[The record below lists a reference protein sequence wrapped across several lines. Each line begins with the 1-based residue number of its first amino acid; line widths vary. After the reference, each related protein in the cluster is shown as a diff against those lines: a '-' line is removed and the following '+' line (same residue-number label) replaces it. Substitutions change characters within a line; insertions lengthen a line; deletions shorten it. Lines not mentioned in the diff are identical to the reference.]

1 MPRNNDL
8 NKILLIGS
16 GPIVIG
22 QGCEFDYSGVQ
33 ACKALREERY
43 QVVLV
48 NSNPATIMTDPEF
61 ADRTYIE
68 PITAEVI
75 EAIMEREKPDAI
87 LPTLGGQTALNAAME
102 LNRNGALARHDVKLI
117 GASAQAIAKG
127 EDRQLFKEAMLRIGL
142 EVPRSGVA
150 RSLTDLD
157 RIIGEIGTFPLIV
170 RPAFTLGGTGGGI
183 AYNREELDVIAAR
196 GLDLSPVHEV
206 LIEESLVGW
215 KEFEMEVMRDRMD
228 NCVVVCSIE
237 NFDPMGVHTGDSI
250 TVAPVQ
256 TLTDKEYQMMRDAA
270 FAVIREIGVET
281 GGSNIQFA
289 VHPDNGRMV
298 VIEMNPRVSRSS
310 ALASKATGFPIAKIA
325 AKLAVGYTLDE
336 IKNDITRETPACFEP
351 TIDYCVVKVP
361 RFTFEKFP
369 QAEATLTTRMKSVGE
384 AMAIGR
390 TFKEA
395 LQKALRSLEIKRFG
409 LLGDGADKDV
419 DLETLRL
426 KLATPNAERIFF
438 IAQAFKKGA
447 SIEEVY
453 ELTKIDRWFLR
464 NVQQIVEEAKFLS
477 SAHFSHTAR
486 GLSQVRRSGFQPDS
500 ADEHLARR
508 AAEHRAA
515 NPAYEANEIV
525 DIRFRGLD
533 PQQPIVQ
540 KRGHL
545 PHWEQ
550 TGATYFVTFRL
561 ADSISAD
568 VLSQWKCERAA
579 WLKLHPQP
587 WDWKTA
593 REYMRRFEE
602 EREHWLDQGHGSC
615 LLREPRAAAIVAE
628 SLNHFDRQRYLVDAY
643 VVMPNHVHVLFK
655 PLGKNSLAD
664 ILHSWKSFT
673 AQALNREMN
682 RAGVLWMHE
691 GFDTIVRDAEHLRAC
706 REYIAQNP
714 AKARLSEGG
723 FILVRRE
730 ALMVNGENES
740 QTPQLNRPS
749 HAQLDVSADEQDAR
763 QPSEAGSLT
772 SDTAPANG
780 ALGREQLLRA
790 KKLGFSDR
798 QLAVANAVTENQV
811 RATRNSLGVTPTY
824 RLVDTCAA
832 EFEAYTP
839 YYYSTY
845 GDENE
850 RRESGKRKIM
860 ILGGGPNRIG
870 QGIEFDYCCVHAAF
884 ALRELEFETIMVNSN
899 PETVSTDYD
908 TSDKLYF
915 EPLTLEDVLNIYDQE
930 KPEGVLVQFGG
941 QTPLNLSQGLKA
953 AGVSILGTQPESIET
968 AENRKLFAAMLDKL
982 GLRQTPNGSAVSTE
996 EAVAIA
1002 QKIGYPVLVRPSFVL
1017 GGRAMELV
1025 YNEVDL
1031 RRYMTSAI
1039 EVTPD
1044 RPVLID
1050 RFLEDAVE
1058 VDVDCIADGETTV
1071 LGAIMEHIEEA
1082 GIHSGDSACVI
1093 PTFSLSQKVIAEI
1106 SAASKAM
1113 ARALNVRGLMNV
1125 QFAVK
1130 GDDVYVLE
1138 VNPRAS
1144 RTIPFVSK
1152 AIGVPLAKLAAKV
1165 MVGKSLRE
1173 LGFTKEIVPKHFSV
1187 KEAVFPFLR
1196 YEGLDISLGPEMKST
1211 GEVMGMDVDLGLA
1224 YAKSQMAA
1232 PPPLPKKGKVFIS
1245 VKDTDKEAVIP
1256 VAREFVK
1263 LGFEIISTSGT
1274 ADALTK
1280 AKVKVTKVFK
1290 LHEGRPN
1297 VLDRI
1302 KNGDINFIINTPS
1315 GKIPRE
1321 HEVVIRNAAL
1331 AAKIP
1336 IMTTVRAALA
1346 SANGIRSLQK
1356 RRVQVRSLQEYHT

>member
-102 LNRNGALARHDVKLI
+102 LTRNGALARHGVKLI

-150 RSLTDLD
+150 RSLPDLD

-336 IKNDITRETPACFEP
+336 IRNDITRETPACFEP

-409 LLGDGADKDV
+409 LLADGADKDV
-419 DLETLRL
+419 DLATLRL

-438 IAQAFKKGA
+438 IAQAFQKGA

-464 NVQQIVEEAKFLS
+464 NIAQIVDEACVLN
-477 SAHFSHTAR
+477 
-486 GLSQVRRSGFQPDS
+486 RSTGILPVGHAGVSPAEAEIALNDS
-500 ADEHLARR
+500 APQFH
-508 AAEHRAA
+508 
-515 NPAYEANEIV
+515 P
-525 DIRFRGLD
+525 LD
-533 PQQPIVQ
+533 PHAKVQ
-540 KRGHL
+540 KHRRNL
-545 PHWEQ
+545 PHWQQERS
-550 TGATYFVTFRL
+550 TYFVTFRL
-561 ADSISAD
+561 ADAVPQSI
-568 VLSQWKCERAA
+568 LRQWKEELET
-579 WLKLHPQP
+579 WQKFHPEP
-587 WDWKTA
+587 WDAATKY
-593 REYMRRFEE
+593 EYQRRFQD
-602 EREHWLDQGHGSC
+602 EREHWLDQGHGKC
-615 LLREPRAAAIVAE
+615 VLRKSDVAATVVNA
-628 SLNHFDRQRYLVDAY
+628 LRYFHGERYQLDAF
-643 VVMPNHVHVLFK
+643 VVMPNHVHVLVQPAK
-655 PLGKNSLAD
+655 DEALAD
-664 ILHSWKSFT
+664 ILHSWKSYS
-673 AQALNREMN
+673 AKAINRLLG
-682 RAGVLWMHE
+682 RTGRLWQE
-691 GFDTIVRDAEHLRAC
+691 ESYDRIVRDWSELAGYRDYISRNPEKAKV
-706 REYIAQNP
+706 RE
-714 AKARLSEGG
+714 
-723 FILVRRE
+723 
-730 ALMVNGENES
+730 GEFVLQSDGVLEPDFDS
-740 QTPQLNRPS
+740 AGETPPS
-749 HAQLDVSADEQDAR
+749 PTGKMPVL
-763 QPSEAGSLT
+763 
-772 SDTAPANG
+772 
-780 ALGREQLLRA
+780 QLLRA

-798 QLAVANAVTENQV
+798 QLAVANAVTESQI

-850 RRESGKRKIM
+850 RRDSGKRKIM

-968 AENRKLFAAMLDKL
+968 AENRKLFATMLDKL

-1025 YNEVDL
+1025 YNEGDL

-1039 EVTPD
+1039 EVTPN

-1093 PTFSLSQKVIAEI
+1093 PTFSLSQKVIDEI
-1106 SAASKAM
+1106 SAATKAM
-1113 ARALNVRGLMNV
+1113 ARALNVCGLMNV

-1165 MVGKSLRE
+1165 MVGRSLRE

-1245 VKDTDKEAVIP
+1245 VKDSDKEAVIP

-1274 ADALTK
+1274 ADALTN

-1346 SANGIRSLQK
+1346 STNGIRSLQK
-1356 RRVQVRSLQEYHT
+1356 RKVQVRSLQEYHT

>member
-1 MPRNNDL
+1 VSALAQMPRNNEL
-8 NKILLIGS
+8 KKILLIGS

-33 ACKALREERY
+33 ACKALREEGY
-43 QVVLV
+43 EVVLV

-102 LNRNGALARHDVKLI
+102 LNRNGALARHGVKLI
-117 GASAQAIAKG
+117 GANAQAIAKG

-150 RSLTDLD
+150 RSLVDLD
-157 RIIGEIGTFPLIV
+157 RIVAEIGTFPLII

-183 AYNREELDVIAAR
+183 AYNREELDDIAAR

-256 TLTDKEYQMMRDAA
+256 TLTDKEYQMMRDAS

-289 VHPDNGRMV
+289 VHPNNGRMV

-369 QAEATLTTRMKSVGE
+369 QADATLTTRMKSVGE

-409 LLGDGADKDV
+409 LCADGRDKDV
-419 DLETLRL
+419 ELETLRL
-426 KLATPNAERIFF
+426 KLAIPNAERVFY
-438 IAQAFKKGA
+438 IAQAFQKGA
-447 SIEEVY
+447 SIDEVH

-464 NVQQIVEEAKFLS
+464 NLEQIV
-477 SAHFSHTAR
+477 T
-486 GLSQVRRSGFQPDS
+486 
-500 ADEHLARR
+500 
-508 AAEHRAA
+508 
-515 NPAYEANEIV
+515 
-525 DIRFRGLD
+525 
-533 PQQPIVQ
+533 
-540 KRGHL
+540 
-545 PHWEQ
+545 
-550 TGATYFVTFRL
+550 
-561 ADSISAD
+561 
-568 VLSQWKCERAA
+568 
-579 WLKLHPQP
+579 
-587 WDWKTA
+587 
-593 REYMRRFEE
+593 
-602 EREHWLDQGHGSC
+602 
-615 LLREPRAAAIVAE
+615 
-628 SLNHFDRQRYLVDAY
+628 
-643 VVMPNHVHVLFK
+643 
-655 PLGKNSLAD
+655 
-664 ILHSWKSFT
+664 
-673 AQALNREMN
+673 
-682 RAGVLWMHE
+682 
-691 GFDTIVRDAEHLRAC
+691 
-706 REYIAQNP
+706 
-714 AKARLSEGG
+714 
-723 FILVRRE
+723 
-730 ALMVNGENES
+730 ES
-740 QTPQLNRPS
+740 QCLKTK
-749 HAQLDVSADEQDAR
+749 
-763 QPSEAGSLT
+763 
-772 SDTAPANG
+772 
-780 ALGREQLLRA
+780 QLLRA
-790 KKLGFSDR
+790 KKFGFSDR
-798 QLAVANAVTENQV
+798 QLAVANGSNEKVV
-811 RATRNSLGVTPTY
+811 RAKRVAEKVIPTY

-850 RRESGKRKIM
+850 RRESGKRKVM
-860 ILGGGPNRIG
+860 ILGGGPNRVG

-884 ALRELEFETIMVNSN
+884 ALRELGFETIMVNSN

-915 EPLTLEDVLNIYDQE
+915 EPLTLEDVLNICDQE
-930 KPEGVLVQFGG
+930 QPEGVFVQFGG
-941 QTPLNLSQGLKA
+941 QTPLNLASGLKA
-953 AGVSILGTQPESIET
+953 AGVRILGTQPESIET
-968 AENRKLFAAMLDKL
+968 AENRRLFAAMLDKL
-982 GLRQTPNGSAVSTE
+982 GLRQTPNGSATSTQ

-1002 QKIGYPVLVRPSFVL
+1002 RKIGYPVLVRPSFVL

-1025 YNEVDL
+1025 YSEQDL

-1039 EVTPD
+1039 DVTPD

-1050 RFLEDAVE
+1050 RFLEDAIE
-1058 VDVDCIADGETTV
+1058 VDVDCISDGETTV
-1071 LGAIMEHIEEA
+1071 IGAIMEHIEEA

-1093 PTFSLSQKVIAEI
+1093 PTFSLPQRVLAEI
-1106 SAASKAM
+1106 SAATKAM
-1113 ARALNVRGLMNV
+1113 ARELDVRGLMNV

-1144 RTIPFVSK
+1144 RTVPFVSK
-1152 AIGVPLAKLAAKV
+1152 AIGVALAKLAARV
-1165 MVGKSLRE
+1165 MTGKSLRE
-1173 LGFTKEIVPKHFSV
+1173 LGFVEEILPNHFSV

-1211 GEVMGMDVDLGLA
+1211 GEVMGIDVDLGLA

-1232 PPPLPKKGKVFIS
+1232 PPPLPKGGRVFIS

-1256 VAREFVK
+1256 VAREFLD

-1274 ADALTK
+1274 ADMLAK
-1280 AKVKVTKVFK
+1280 AKIKVTKVFK
-1290 LHEGRPN
+1290 IHEGRPN

-1302 KNGDINFIINTPS
+1302 KNGDITFIINTPS

-1356 RRVQVRSLQEYHT
+1356 SKLTVRSLQEYHASLAARVATRFAQAV

>member
-1 MPRNNDL
+1 MPRNNEL
-8 NKILLIGS
+8 KKILLIGS

-33 ACKALREERY
+33 ACKALREEGY
-43 QVVLV
+43 KVVLV

-61 ADRTYIE
+61 ADRTYVE
-68 PITAEVI
+68 PITPEVI

-102 LNRNGALARHDVKLI
+102 LDRNGALARHGVKLI
-117 GASAQAIAKG
+117 GANAQAIAKG

-142 EVPRSGVA
+142 DVPRSGIA
-150 RSLTDLD
+150 RSVADLD
-157 RIIGEIGTFPLIV
+157 HILVEIGTFPLII

-183 AYNREELDVIAAR
+183 AYNREELDDIASR
-196 GLDLSPVHEV
+196 GLDLSPVREV

-289 VHPDNGRMV
+289 VHPETGRMV

-325 AKLAVGYTLDE
+325 AKLAVGYMLDE

-369 QAEATLTTRMKSVGE
+369 QADATLTTRMKSVGE

-409 LLGDGADKDV
+409 LLGDGADRDV
-419 DLETLRL
+419 DLEALRL
-426 KLATPNAERIFF
+426 KLAIPNAERIFY
-438 IAQAFKKGA
+438 IAQAFQKGA
-447 SIEEVY
+447 SIDEVY
-453 ELTKIDRWFLR
+453 ELTRIDKWFLR
-464 NVQQIVEEAKFLS
+464 NVQQIVEEERVL
-477 SAHFSHTAR
+477 
-486 GLSQVRRSGFQPDS
+486 RSTS
-500 ADEHLARR
+500 
-508 AAEHRAA
+508 
-515 NPAYEANEIV
+515 I
-525 DIRFRGLD
+525 
-533 PQQPIVQ
+533 
-540 KRGHL
+540 L
-545 PHWEQ
+545 P
-550 TGATYFVTFRL
+550 VP
-561 ADSISAD
+561 
-568 VLSQWKCERAA
+568 K
-579 WLKLHPQP
+579 
-587 WDWKTA
+587 
-593 REYMRRFEE
+593 
-602 EREHWLDQGHGSC
+602 
-615 LLREPRAAAIVAE
+615 
-628 SLNHFDRQRYLVDAY
+628 
-643 VVMPNHVHVLFK
+643 
-655 PLGKNSLAD
+655 
-664 ILHSWKSFT
+664 
-673 AQALNREMN
+673 
-682 RAGVLWMHE
+682 
-691 GFDTIVRDAEHLRAC
+691 
-706 REYIAQNP
+706 
-714 AKARLSEGG
+714 
-723 FILVRRE
+723 
-730 ALMVNGENES
+730 
-740 QTPQLNRPS
+740 
-749 HAQLDVSADEQDAR
+749 
-763 QPSEAGSLT
+763 
-772 SDTAPANG
+772 
-780 ALGREQLLRA
+780 LLRA
-790 KKLGFSDR
+790 KKFGFSDR
-798 QLAVANAVTENQV
+798 QLTVASNQTGTEIRAV
-811 RATRNSLGVTPTY
+811 RKSLGITPTY

-850 RRESGKRKIM
+850 RRESDKGKIM

-884 ALRELEFETIMVNSN
+884 ALRELGFETIMVNSN

-930 KPEGVLVQFGG
+930 QPEGVVVQFGG
-941 QTPLNLSQGLKA
+941 QTPLNLASGLKA
-953 AGVSILGTQPESIET
+953 AGVHILGTQTESIET
-968 AENRKLFAAMLDKL
+968 AEDRKLFAAMLDKL
-982 GLRQTPNGSAVSTE
+982 GLRQTPNGSATSTK

-1002 QKIGYPVLVRPSFVL
+1002 KQIGYPVLVRPSFVL

-1025 YNEVDL
+1025 YTETDL
-1031 RRYMTSAI
+1031 KRYMTSAI
-1039 EVTPD
+1039 EVMPD

-1050 RFLEDAVE
+1050 RFLEDAIE
-1058 VDVDCIADGETTV
+1058 VDVDCISDGETTV
-1071 LGAIMEHIEEA
+1071 IGAIMEHIEEA

-1093 PTFSLSQKVIAEI
+1093 PTFSLSQKVLDEI
-1106 SAASKAM
+1106 SSATKAM
-1113 ARALNVRGLMNV
+1113 ARELNVRGLMNV

-1144 RTIPFVSK
+1144 RTVPFVSK

-1165 MVGKSLRE
+1165 MTGKSLRE
-1173 LGFTKEIVPKHFSV
+1173 LGFTKEIVPQHFSV

-1211 GEVMGMDVDLGLA
+1211 GEVMGIDVDLGLA

-1232 PPPLPKKGKVFIS
+1232 PPPLPKRGRVFVS
-1245 VKDTDKEAVIP
+1245 VKDADK
-1256 VAREFVK
+1256 
-1263 LGFEIISTSGT
+1263 
-1274 ADALTK
+1274 
-1280 AKVKVTKVFK
+1280 
-1290 LHEGRPN
+1290 
-1297 VLDRI
+1297 
-1302 KNGDINFIINTPS
+1302 
-1315 GKIPRE
+1315 
-1321 HEVVIRNAAL
+1321 
-1331 AAKIP
+1331 
-1336 IMTTVRAALA
+1336 
-1346 SANGIRSLQK
+1346 
-1356 RRVQVRSLQEYHT
+1356 

>member
-1 MPRNNDL
+1 MPRNNEL
-8 NKILLIGS
+8 KKILLIGS

-33 ACKALREERY
+33 ACKALREEGYR
-43 QVVLV
+43 VVLV

-87 LPTLGGQTALNAAME
+87 LPTMGGQTALNAAME
-102 LNRNGALARHDVKLI
+102 LNRNGALARHNVKLI
-117 GASAQAIAKG
+117 GANAQAIAKG

-142 EVPRSGVA
+142 DVPRSGVA
-150 RSLTDLD
+150 HSVEDADKIADT
-157 RIIGEIGTFPLIV
+157 IGRFPLII
-170 RPAFTLGGTGGGI
+170 RPAFTLGGSGGGI
-183 AYNREELDVIAAR
+183 AYNREELAEIAGR
-196 GLDLSPVHEV
+196 GLAISPVNEV

-215 KEFEMEVMRDRMD
+215 KEFEMEVMRDRAD

-237 NFDPMGVHTGDSI
+237 NLDPMGIHTGDSI

-256 TLTDKEYQMMRDAA
+256 TLTDKEFQMMRDAA

-289 VHPDNGRMV
+289 VNPENGRMV

-336 IKNDITRETPACFEP
+336 IRNDITRETPASFEP

-369 QAEATLTTRMKSVGE
+369 QADPTLTTQMKSVGE

-409 LLGDGADKDV
+409 LIGDGNEKQV
-419 DLETLRL
+419 DAETLRL
-426 KLATPNAERIFF
+426 KLAVPNAERIFY
-438 IAQAFKKGA
+438 IGQAFQSGM
-447 SIEEVY
+447 SVEDVF

-464 NVQQIVEEAKFLS
+464 NIEQIVHEAQTL
-477 SAHFSHTAR
+477 H
-486 GLSQVRRSGFQPDS
+486 VRSDREPDGTLS
-500 ADEHLARR
+500 ADPGKR
-508 AAEHRAA
+508 
-515 NPAYEANEIV
+515 V
-525 DIRFRGLD
+525 DVQFRGFDERGALEMK
-533 PQQPIVQ
+533 Q
-540 KRGHL
+540 GHL

-550 TGATYFVTFRL
+550 EGATYFVTFRL
-561 ADSISAD
+561 ADSMAES
-568 VLSQWKCERAA
+568 VLATWREERAQ
-579 WLKLHPQP
+579 WLKHHPQP

-593 REYMRRFEE
+593 QEYIRRFEE
-602 EREHWLDQGHGSC
+602 EREQWLDQGHGSC
-615 LLREPRAAAIVAE
+615 LLRQPSASRIVSE
-628 SLNHFDRQRYLVDAY
+628 TLQHFDRDRYLLDAY
-643 VVMPNHVHVLFK
+643 VVMPNHVHALVK
-655 PLGKNSLAD
+655 PIGQHSMAD

-673 AQALNREMN
+673 ANAIN
-682 RAGVLWMHE
+682 RALDREGTVWMRE
-691 GFDTIVRDAEHLRAC
+691 TFDAIVRDEAHLDAC
-706 REYIAQNP
+706 RDYIEQNP
-714 AKARLSEGG
+714 QKARLSPDQFVLERRD
-723 FILVRRE
+723 ILATNGQPRSLPAE
-730 ALMVNGENES
+730 SGWKPNLQPNAL
-740 QTPQLNRPS
+740 L
-749 HAQLDVSADEQDAR
+749 H
-763 QPSEAGSLT
+763 
-772 SDTAPANG
+772 
-780 ALGREQLLRA
+780 A

-798 QLAVANAVTENQV
+798 QLAIANGKAENEI
-811 RATRNSLGVTPTY
+811 RSKRIADKITPTY

-860 ILGGGPNRIG
+860 ILGGGPNRVG

-884 ALRELEFETIMVNSN
+884 ALRELGFETIMVNSN

-930 KPEGVLVQFGG
+930 RPEGLVVQFGG
-941 QTPLNLSQGLKA
+941 QTPLNLADGLKA
-953 AGVSILGTQPESIET
+953 AGVPILGTQPESIEM
-968 AENRKLFAAMLDKL
+968 AEDRKLFALMLDKL
-982 GLRQTPNGSAVSTE
+982 GLRQTPNGSAVSME

-1002 QKIGYPVLVRPSFVL
+1002 NRIGYPVLVRPSFVL

-1025 YNEVDL
+1025 YNDKDL
-1031 RRYMTSAI
+1031 ERYMESAI
-1039 EVTPD
+1039 EVSPD
-1044 RPVLID
+1044 RPVLVD
-1050 RFLEDAVE
+1050 RFLEDAME
-1058 VDVDCIADGETTV
+1058 VDVDCISDGETTV
-1071 LGAIMEHIEEA
+1071 VGAIMEHIEQA

-1093 PTFSLSQKVIAEI
+1093 PTFSLTKSVLAEI
-1106 SAASKAM
+1106 SSATKAM
-1113 ARALNVRGLMNV
+1113 ARELSVRGLMNV

-1130 GDDVYVLE
+1130 GKDVYVLE

-1144 RTIPFVSK
+1144 RTVPFVSK

-1165 MVGKSLRE
+1165 MAGKTLRE

-1196 YEGLDISLGPEMKST
+1196 YQGRDISLGPEMKST
-1211 GEVMGMDVDLGLA
+1211 GEVMGIDHDLGLA

-1232 PPPLPKKGKVFIS
+1232 PPPLPKSGNAFVS
-1245 VKDTDKEAVIP
+1245 VQDSDKTSVVSVVRDL
-1256 VAREFVK
+1256 VA
-1263 LGFEIISTSGT
+1263 LGFGIIATSGT
-1274 ADALTK
+1274 ATALE
-1280 AKVKVTKVFK
+1280 AARVPVTRVYKIR
-1290 LHEGRPN
+1290 EGRPN
-1297 VLDRI
+1297 VLDRV
-1302 KNGDINFIINTPS
+1302 KNGDISFIINSPS

-1321 HEVVIRNAAL
+1321 DEVTIRNAAI
-1331 AAKIP
+1331 AQKIP
-1336 IMTTVRAALA
+1336 IMTTLRAAQA
-1346 SANGIRSLQK
+1346 SVYGIRSLQK
-1356 RRVQVRSLQEYHT
+1356 NKVRVRSLQEYHAQK

>member
-8 NKILLIGS
+8 KKILLIGS

-33 ACKALREERY
+33 ACKALREEGY

-75 EAIMEREKPDAI
+75 EAIIEREKPDAI
-87 LPTLGGQTALNAAME
+87 LPTMGGQTALNAAME
-102 LNRNGALARHDVKLI
+102 LYRNGALARHGVKLI
-117 GASAQAIAKG
+117 GASAQAIAKA

-142 EVPRSGVA
+142 DVPRSGIAHSIADAGLVA
-150 RSLTDLD
+150 D
-157 RIIGEIGTFPLIV
+157 EIGAFPLII
-170 RPAFTLGGTGGGI
+170 RPAFTLGGSGGGI
-183 AYNREELDVIAAR
+183 AYNRDELEEIAAR
-196 GLDLSPVHEV
+196 GLATSPVTEV

-215 KEFEMEVMRDRMD
+215 KEFEMEVMRDWMD

-336 IKNDITRETPACFEP
+336 IKNDITHETPACFEP

-369 QAEATLTTRMKSVGE
+369 QADATLTTQMKSVGE

-409 LLGDGADKDV
+409 LCGDGAEKHVDV
-419 DLETLRL
+419 ETLRL
-426 KLATPNAERIFF
+426 KLSVPNAERIFYL
-438 IAQAFKKGA
+438 AQAFQDGM
-447 SIEEVY
+447 SIDEVY
-453 ELTKIDRWFLR
+453 DLTKIDKWFLQ
-464 NVQQIVEEAKFLS
+464 NVAQIVDEA
-477 SAHFSHTAR
+477 
-486 GLSQVRRSGFQPDS
+486 RSLD
-500 ADEHLARR
+500 DR
-508 AAEHRAA
+508 AT
-515 NPAYEANEIV
+515 
-525 DIRFRGLD
+525 
-533 PQQPIVQ
+533 
-540 KRGHL
+540 K
-545 PHWEQ
+545 
-550 TGATYFVTFRL
+550 
-561 ADSISAD
+561 
-568 VLSQWKCERAA
+568 
-579 WLKLHPQP
+579 
-587 WDWKTA
+587 
-593 REYMRRFEE
+593 
-602 EREHWLDQGHGSC
+602 
-615 LLREPRAAAIVAE
+615 
-628 SLNHFDRQRYLVDAY
+628 
-643 VVMPNHVHVLFK
+643 
-655 PLGKNSLAD
+655 
-664 ILHSWKSFT
+664 
-673 AQALNREMN
+673 
-682 RAGVLWMHE
+682 
-691 GFDTIVRDAEHLRAC
+691 
-706 REYIAQNP
+706 
-714 AKARLSEGG
+714 
-723 FILVRRE
+723 
-730 ALMVNGENES
+730 
-740 QTPQLNRPS
+740 
-749 HAQLDVSADEQDAR
+749 
-763 QPSEAGSLT
+763 
-772 SDTAPANG
+772 
-780 ALGREQLLRA
+780 LLRA

-798 QLAVANAVTENQV
+798 QLGIAFDKSEDEIRRQRKDDNVV
-811 RATRNSLGVTPTY
+811 PTY

-832 EFEAYTP
+832 EFEAFTP

-850 RRESGKRKIM
+850 RRDSGKRKIM

-884 ALRELEFETIMVNSN
+884 ALRELGFETIMVNSN

-930 KPEGVLVQFGG
+930 KPEGVIVQFGG
-941 QTPLNLSQGLKA
+941 QTPLNLADGLKA
-953 AGVSILGTQPESIET
+953 AGVPILGTQPESIET
-968 AENRKLFAAMLDKL
+968 AEDRQLFAAMLDRL
-982 GLRQTPNGSAVSTE
+982 GLRQTPSGSATNTE
-996 EAVAIA
+996 DAVVIA
-1002 QKIGYPVLVRPSFVL
+1002 KKIGYPVLVRPSFVL

-1025 YNEVDL
+1025 YNEEDL

-1044 RPVLID
+1044 RPVLVD
-1050 RFLEDAVE
+1050 RFLEDAIE
-1058 VDVDCIADGETTV
+1058 VDVDCISDGSMTV
-1071 LGAIMEHIEEA
+1071 IGAIMEHIEEA

-1093 PTFSLSQKVIAEI
+1093 PTFSLPKKILDEIAF
-1106 SAASKAM
+1106 ATKAM
-1113 ARALNVRGLMNV
+1113 ARELSVRGLMNV
-1125 QFAVK
+1125 QFAIK
-1130 GDDVYVLE
+1130 GEDLYVLE

-1144 RTIPFVSK
+1144 RTVPFVSK
-1152 AIGVPLAKLAAKV
+1152 ALGVPLAKLAAKV
-1165 MVGKSLRE
+1165 MTGKTLPE
-1173 LGFTKEIVPKHFSV
+1173 VGFTKEIVPKHFSV

-1196 YEGLDISLGPEMKST
+1196 YQGVDISLGPEMKST
-1211 GEVMGMDVDLGLA
+1211 GEVMSIDVDLGLA

-1232 PPPLPKKGKVFIS
+1232 PPALPTKGNVFIS
-1245 VKDTDKEAVIP
+1245 VKDSDKEAVIP

-1263 LGFEIISTSGT
+1263 LGFGIIATSGT
-1274 ADALTK
+1274 AAALAK
-1280 AKVKVTKVFK
+1280 AKIKVTKVFK
-1290 LHEGRPN
+1290 IRAGRPN
-1297 VLDRI
+1297 VLDRV

-1321 HEVVIRNAAL
+1321 DEVAIRNASL
-1331 AAKIP
+1331 AQKIP
-1336 IMTTVRAALA
+1336 IMTTVRAAQA

-1356 RRVQVRSLQEYHT
+1356 AKLRVRSLQEYHAT

>member
-8 NKILLIGS
+8 KKILLIGS

-33 ACKALREERY
+33 ACKALREEGY
-43 QVVLV
+43 VVVLV

-68 PITAEVI
+68 PITAEII
-75 EAIMEREKPDAI
+75 EAIIEREKPDAI
-87 LPTLGGQTALNAAME
+87 LPTMGGQTALNAAME
-102 LNRNGALARHDVKLI
+102 LYRNGALARHKVKLI
-117 GASAQAIAKG
+117 GANAKAIAKG

-142 EVPRSGVA
+142 DVPRSGIAHSVQDAQKVA
-150 RSLTDLD
+150 KQ
-157 RIIGEIGTFPLIV
+157 IGSFPLII
-170 RPAFTLGGTGGGI
+170 RPAFTLGGSGGGI
-183 AYNREELDVIAAR
+183 AYNPDDLNEIAGR
-196 GLDLSPVHEV
+196 GLAMSPVTEV

-256 TLTDKEYQMMRDAA
+256 TLTDKEYQMMRDAS

-336 IKNDITRETPACFEP
+336 IRNDITRETPACFEP

-369 QAEATLTTRMKSVGE
+369 QADATLTTQMKSVGE

-390 TFKEA
+390 TFKES

-409 LLGDGADKDV
+409 LIGDGADKDV
-419 DLETLRL
+419 DLEALRL
-426 KLATPNAERIFF
+426 KLAIPNAERIFY
-438 IAQAFKKGA
+438 IGLAFAKGA
-447 SIEEVY
+447 SIDEVF
-453 ELTKIDRWFLR
+453 ELTKIDKWFLR
-464 NVQQIVEEAKFLS
+464 NVA
-477 SAHFSHTAR
+477 
-486 GLSQVRRSGFQPDS
+486 
-500 ADEHLARR
+500 
-508 AAEHRAA
+508 
-515 NPAYEANEIV
+515 EIV
-525 DIRFRGLD
+525 KESRCLN
-533 PQQPIVQ
+533 
-540 KRGHL
+540 
-545 PHWEQ
+545 
-550 TGATYFVTFRL
+550 T
-561 ADSISAD
+561 
-568 VLSQWKCERAA
+568 
-579 WLKLHPQP
+579 
-587 WDWKTA
+587 KT
-593 REYMRRFEE
+593 
-602 EREHWLDQGHGSC
+602 
-615 LLREPRAAAIVAE
+615 LLR
-628 SLNHFDRQRYLVDAY
+628 S
-643 VVMPNHVHVLFK
+643 
-655 PLGKNSLAD
+655 
-664 ILHSWKSFT
+664 
-673 AQALNREMN
+673 
-682 RAGVLWMHE
+682 
-691 GFDTIVRDAEHLRAC
+691 
-706 REYIAQNP
+706 
-714 AKARLSEGG
+714 
-723 FILVRRE
+723 
-730 ALMVNGENES
+730 
-740 QTPQLNRPS
+740 
-749 HAQLDVSADEQDAR
+749 
-763 QPSEAGSLT
+763 
-772 SDTAPANG
+772 
-780 ALGREQLLRA
+780 

-798 QLAVANAVTENQV
+798 QLAMANGADEAKV
-811 RATRNSLGVTPTY
+811 RSKRIAEKVTPTY

-850 RRESGKRKIM
+850 RRESGKRKVM

-884 ALRELEFETIMVNSN
+884 ALRELGFETIMVNSN

-915 EPLTLEDVLNIYDQE
+915 EPLTLEDVLNIYEQE
-930 KPEGVLVQFGG
+930 RPEGVVVQFGG
-941 QTPLNLSQGLKA
+941 QTPLNLANGLKA
-953 AGVSILGTQPESIET
+953 AGVPIFGTQPESIET
-968 AENRKLFAAMLDKL
+968 AEDRKLFAEMLEKL
-982 GLRQTPNGSAVSTE
+982 GLRQTPNGTAVSTD

-1002 QKIGYPVLVRPSFVL
+1002 AKIGYPVLVRPSFVL

-1025 YNEVDL
+1025 YNEPDL
-1031 RRYMTSAI
+1031 RRYMATAI

-1044 RPVLID
+1044 RPVLVD
-1050 RFLEDAVE
+1050 RFLEDAIE

-1071 LGAIMEHIEEA
+1071 IGAIMEHIEEA

-1093 PTFSLSQKVIAEI
+1093 PTFSLSEKVLGEI
-1106 SAASKAM
+1106 SSATKAM
-1113 ARALNVRGLMNV
+1113 ARQLNVRGLMNV

-1144 RTIPFVSK
+1144 RTVPFVSK
-1152 AIGVPLAKLAAKV
+1152 AIGVPLAKLAAKI
-1165 MVGKSLRE
+1165 MAGKTLRD
-1173 LGFTKEIVPKHFSV
+1173 LGFTKEVLPKHFSV

-1196 YEGLDISLGPEMKST
+1196 YQGIDISLGPEMKST

-1232 PPPLPKKGKVFIS
+1232 PPPLPKKGNVFIS
-1245 VKDTDKEAVIP
+1245 VKDTDKESVIP
-1256 VAREFVK
+1256 LAREFLK
-1263 LGFEIISTSGT
+1263 LGFGIIATSGT
-1274 ADALTK
+1274 QEALAK
-1280 AKVKVTKVFK
+1280 AKIKVKKVFK

-1321 HEVVIRNAAL
+1321 HEVTIRNAAL

-1336 IMTTVRAALA
+1336 IMTTVRAAQA
-1346 SANGIRSLQK
+1346 SVNGIRSLQK
-1356 RRVQVRSLQEYHT
+1356 TKVQVRSLQEYHQ

>member
-1 MPRNNDL
+1 MPRNNEL
-8 NKILLIGS
+8 KKILLIGS

-33 ACKALREERY
+33 ACKALREEGY
-43 QVVLV
+43 EVVLV

-68 PITAEVI
+68 PITPEVI

-102 LNRNGALARHDVKLI
+102 LNRNGALARHGVKLI
-117 GASAQAIAKG
+117 GANAQAIAKG

-150 RSLTDLD
+150 RSLADID
-157 RIIGEIGTFPLIV
+157 RIIGEIGTFPLII
-170 RPAFTLGGTGGGI
+170 RPAFTLGGAGGGI
-183 AYNREELDVIAAR
+183 AYNREELDAIVAH

-206 LIEESLVGW
+206 LVEESLVGW

-250 TVAPVQ
+250 TVAPAQ
-256 TLTDKEYQMMRDAA
+256 TLTDKEYQLMRNAS

-369 QAEATLTTRMKSVGE
+369 QADATLTTRMKSVGE

-409 LLGDGADKDV
+409 LCGDGANKDV
-419 DLETLRL
+419 DAETLRL
-426 KLATPNAERIFF
+426 RLAIPNAERIFYL
-438 IAQAFKKGA
+438 AQAFQDGMP
-447 SIEEVY
+447 IDEVF

-464 NVQQIVEEAKFLS
+464 N
-477 SAHFSHTAR
+477 
-486 GLSQVRRSGFQPDS
+486 
-500 ADEHLARR
+500 LA
-508 AAEHRAA
+508 
-515 NPAYEANEIV
+515 EIV
-525 DIRFRGLD
+525 
-533 PQQPIVQ
+533 
-540 KRGHL
+540 
-545 PHWEQ
+545 
-550 TGATYFVTFRL
+550 TAT
-561 ADSISAD
+561 
-568 VLSQWKCERAA
+568 QC
-579 WLKLHPQP
+579 LKTK
-587 WDWKTA
+587 D
-593 REYMRRFEE
+593 
-602 EREHWLDQGHGSC
+602 
-615 LLREPRAAAIVAE
+615 
-628 SLNHFDRQRYLVDAY
+628 
-643 VVMPNHVHVLFK
+643 
-655 PLGKNSLAD
+655 
-664 ILHSWKSFT
+664 
-673 AQALNREMN
+673 
-682 RAGVLWMHE
+682 
-691 GFDTIVRDAEHLRAC
+691 
-706 REYIAQNP
+706 
-714 AKARLSEGG
+714 
-723 FILVRRE
+723 
-730 ALMVNGENES
+730 
-740 QTPQLNRPS
+740 
-749 HAQLDVSADEQDAR
+749 
-763 QPSEAGSLT
+763 
-772 SDTAPANG
+772 
-780 ALGREQLLRA
+780 LLRA

-798 QLAVANAVTENQV
+798 QLAVASGVSATEIRSKRQ
-811 RATRNSLGVTPTY
+811 SSGVIPTY

-884 ALRELEFETIMVNSN
+884 ALRELGFETIMVNSN

-930 KPEGVLVQFGG
+930 KPEGVFVQFGG
-941 QTPLNLSQGLKA
+941 QTPLNLASGLKA
-953 AGVSILGTQPESIET
+953 AGVPILGTQPESIET
-968 AENRKLFAAMLDKL
+968 AEDRRLFADMLDKL
-982 GLRQTPNGSAVSTE
+982 GLRQTPNGSATNTE
-996 EAVAIA
+996 ESVAIA
-1002 QKIGYPVLVRPSFVL
+1002 NKIGYPVLVRPSFVL

-1025 YNEVDL
+1025 YNEEDL
-1031 RRYMTSAI
+1031 RRYMASAI

-1050 RFLEDAVE
+1050 RFLEDAIE
-1058 VDVDCIADGETTV
+1058 VDVDCISDGETTV
-1071 LGAIMEHIEEA
+1071 IGAIMEHIEEA

-1093 PTFSLSQKVIAEI
+1093 PTFSLSQKILDEI
-1106 SAASKAM
+1106 SAATKAM
-1113 ARALNVRGLMNV
+1113 ARELNVRGLMNV

-1130 GDDVYVLE
+1130 GEDVYVLE

-1144 RTIPFVSK
+1144 RTVPFVSK
-1152 AIGVPLAKLAAKV
+1152 AIGVPFAKLAAKV
-1165 MVGKSLRE
+1165 MTGKSLRQ
-1173 LGFTKEIVPKHFSV
+1173 LGFTEEIVPKHFSV

-1211 GEVMGMDVDLGLA
+1211 GEVMGIDVDLGLA

-1245 VKDTDKEAVIP
+1245 VKDADKEAVIP

-1280 AKVKVTKVFK
+1280 AKIKITKVFK
-1290 LHEGRPN
+1290 IHEGRPN

-1356 RRVQVRSLQEYHT
+1356 RKVQVRSLQEYHL